1 MNFRTSRARLA
12 TGAVGAVVAGA
23 LALSASPA
31 SASSSN
37 GFISGGGSFY
47 DDFGDEG
54 TLSTSSHKDTNAT
67 CLWQIILYA
76 EGVKESNGTQFDH
89 ADIDGRFG
97 SNTAYATKQLQK
109 AWGLTQDGK
118 VGTKT
123 FGSADDKWNPT
134 TRAGELEFR
143 STGSTDATKYKLRY
157 HGSRYYFDVFR
168 TADGKYRFYHKN
180 VWHYAS
186 YKNNSGCS

>member
-1 MNFRTSRARLA
+1 MTGEHGESHTVTVPKGYRVGPWEVREPLA
-12 TGAVGAVVAGA
+12 SGAFATVYAAHNAAVG
-23 LALSASPA
+23 
-31 SASSSN
+31 
-37 GFISGGGSFY
+37 
-47 DDFGDEG
+47 
-54 TLSTSSHKDTNAT
+54 
-67 CLWQIILYA
+67 
-76 EGVKESNGTQFDH
+76 
-89 ADIDGRFG
+89 
-97 SNTAYATKQLQK
+97 TAYATKQLQK

-123 FGSADDKWNPT
+123 FGSADEKWNPT

>member
-1 MNFRTSRARLA
+1 MNFRTSRGRLA
-12 TGAVGAVVAGA
+12 TAAVSAAIAGA
-23 LALSASPA
+23 LAVSASPA
-31 SASSSN
+31 SAAAS
-37 GFISGGGSFY
+37 GGYVSGGGSYY
-47 DDFGDEG
+47 DDFADEG
-54 TLSTSSHKDTNAT
+54 TLSTSSYKDTNAT

-76 EGVKESNGTQFDH
+76 EGVKESNGTQFDY
-89 ADIDGRFG
+89 ADIDGKYG

-118 VGTKT
+118 VGKKT
-123 FGSADDKWNPT
+123 FGSADDKWNSS

-143 STGSTDATKYKLRY
+143 STGSTNATKHKIRY
-157 HGSRYYFDVFR
+157 HGSRYYFDIYR
-168 TADGKYRFYHKN
+168 TGDGKYRFFHKD